1 MAFIKNL
8 KYKDLTVKLPEV
20 ITITEN
26 DVNAELERFRAS
38 QAETVELT
46 DDTIELKNGDTACI
60 YFCGYVDGEKFP
72 GGEADKYDLV
82 IGSHTFI
89 PGFEDQMVGMKI
101 GEERDVLVTFP
112 EVYEPSLAG
121 KDATFKVKLYSVKQ
135 LKEVELTD
143 ELVKKATN
151 LDGIEAFKAG
161 YRAYMQDK
169 LSQEY
174 FAKKRDLLLTTI
186 VNNAEVEVTKDMI
199 DAQIDTMLSDLERE
213 LVNYNMTVDQY
224 FEMNGTSKDAEIE
237 RVRAQV
243 KENIKKV
250 LVVEEIMNLENI
262 SASDEE
268 VEEFLKD
275 TKAENI
281 DKAGVK
287 MNLSYAKVLEFLDA
301 NNNWE
306 K

>member
-1 MAFIKNL
+1 
-8 KYKDLTVKLPEV
+8 
-20 ITITEN
+20 
-26 DVNAELERFRAS
+26 
-38 QAETVELT
+38 
-46 DDTIELKNGDTACI
+46 
-60 YFCGYVDGEKFP
+60 
-72 GGEADKYDLV
+72 
-82 IGSHTFI
+82 
-89 PGFEDQMVGMKI
+89 MVGMKI

-121 KDATFKVKLYSVKQ
+121 KDATFKVKLYSVKV

-143 ELVKKATN
+143 ELVKKATK
-151 LDGIEAFKAG
+151 LDGIEAFKEG

-199 DAQIDTMLSDLERE
+199 DAQIDTVLSDLERE
-213 LVNYNMTVDQY
+213 LVAYNMTVDQY
-224 FEMNGTSKDAEIE
+224 FEMNGTTKDAEIE
-237 RVRAQV
+237 RVRTQV

-268 VEEFLKD
+268 VEEFLKN
-275 TKAENI
+275 TQAENI

-287 MNLSYAKVLEFLDA
+287 MNLSYAKVLEFLDS

>member
-1 MAFIKNL
+1 
-8 KYKDLTVKLPEV
+8 
-20 ITITEN
+20 
-26 DVNAELERFRAS
+26 
-38 QAETVELT
+38 
-46 DDTIELKNGDTACI
+46 
-60 YFCGYVDGEKFP
+60 
-72 GGEADKYDLV
+72 
-82 IGSHTFI
+82 
-89 PGFEDQMVGMKI
+89 
-101 GEERDVLVTFP
+101 
-112 EVYEPSLAG
+112 
-121 KDATFKVKLYSVKQ
+121 
-135 LKEVELTD
+135 
-143 ELVKKATN
+143 
-151 LDGIEAFKAG
+151 
-161 YRAYMQDK
+161 MQDK